1 MDEKLYHD
9 EKCVRIINN
18 NYLTTQWIKVGS
30 FVFNINH
37 IICIGKFKDKW
48 AVETTYGK
56 KEITEE
62 EYKELMKKIK
72 EQTK

>member
-18 NYLTTQWIKVGS
+18 NYLTTQWLKVGDII
-30 FVFNINH
+30 FNINH
-37 IICIGKFKDKW
+37 IVYIIKFKDRWMIK
-48 AVETTYGK
+48 TTKGQQD
-56 KEITEE
+56 ITEE

-72 EQTK
+72 EQMK